1 MTEKAKNVLGLM
13 EIDGFENVR
22 YISINKGING
32 FEPWFVAKDV
42 AEALG
47 YTKHRRMYEM
57 IDKKDKFE
65 INPQNIESENYILS
79 SELTQSDSGENLDR
93 RFSGRSEKDVKIH
106 AFEPNPKVYHLML
119 INEPALYQVIFS
131 SKIPAARQFQD
142 VVFREVL
149 PSIRKYGYYIS
160 PKKLAEMEEKK
171 QDIRNLAAE
180 ARHSMLLRKGVKYPD
195 WFDADEG
202 FVQWKEQMKQG
213 LQEIA
218 AADGLKNHM
227 AAFKAVKDK
236 IWDQERVSPTG
247 SIIAFCNHQLTN
259 IECYTDKLPTAEDYE
274 IFNPE
279 KINALYPIYAD
290 IKLRNIFSN
299 YVINGMYTALKKMP
313 TSKNYAFREVD
324 CGWY

>member
-22 YISINKGING
+22 YISINKGVNG

-47 YTKHRRMYEM
+47 YKRTDSMYKVVKKKYQVE
-57 IDKKDKFE
+57 INPQTIESDKYLLTGAILDSESIENAGFRQNGGNQIATYVKSFE
-65 INPQNIESENYILS
+65 INPQIKRMVLISEPGLYAAIFNS
-79 SELTQSDSGENLDR
+79 TNPEA
-93 RFSGRSEKDVKIH
+93 EK
-106 AFEPNPKVYHLML
+106 
-119 INEPALYQVIFS
+119 
-131 SKIPAARQFQD
+131 FQD
-142 VVFREVL
+142 TVFEDVL

-274 IFNPE
+274 IFNPD

>member
-47 YTKHRRMYEM
+47 YKQLSKMYQL
-57 IDKKDKFE
+57 IDDRDKVE
-65 INPQNIESENYILS
+65 INPQTIQTDKYILTA
-79 SELTQSDSGENLDR
+79 ELTLDYGNSDFGSADKALPENML
-93 RFSGRSEKDVKIH
+93 KIQT
-106 AFEPNPKVYHLML
+106 FEPNPKVNRLVI
-119 INEPALYQVIFS
+119 INEPALYMAIFN
-131 SKIPAARQFQD
+131 SKLPAARQFQD

-180 ARHSMLLRKGVKYPD
+180 ARHNMLLRKGVKYPD

-218 AADGLKNHM
+218 TADGLKNHM

-236 IWDQERVSPTG
+236 KYG
-247 SIIAFCNHQLTN
+247 
-259 IECYTDKLPTAEDYE
+259 DKWVVIL
-274 IFNPE
+274 E
-279 KINALYPIYAD
+279 KI
-290 IKLRNIFSN
+290 
-299 YVINGMYTALKKMP
+299 
-313 TSKNYAFREVD
+313 
-324 CGWY
+324 C